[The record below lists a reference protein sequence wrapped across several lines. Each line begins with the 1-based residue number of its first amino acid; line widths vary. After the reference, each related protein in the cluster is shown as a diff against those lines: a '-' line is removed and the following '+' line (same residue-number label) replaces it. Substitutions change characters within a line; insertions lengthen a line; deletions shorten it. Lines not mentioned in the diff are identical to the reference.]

1 MQNILQIQVG
11 LRIKE
16 LRARDGSSQECF
28 ALKIGMDRTT
38 YRINRSG
45 PPQRHV
51 AKPLRKIATG
61 FDMTLSEFFEG
72 ITQPQLEGDRSTNQ
86 RRL

>member
-16 LRARDGSSQECF
+16 LRVRDGSSQECF
-28 ALKIGMDRTT
+28 ALKIGMDRTYLASIEAGRRNVT
-38 YRINRSG
+38 LQNL
-45 PPQRHV
+45 
-51 AKPLRKIATG
+51 AKIATG

-72 ITQPQLEGDRSTNQ
+72 IAQPQLEGDRSTNQ